1 INSFSMHG
9 LLDGT
14 SSLFLPEHADW
25 QCLQHRLD
33 VVEVFHV
40 LELGGKR
47 FSATDPD
54 RMCSFYICLN
64 AGISCI
70 CFSHVYSGYE
80 VSNRTSS
87 QKKVHS
93 EIEVAWQMQRRAVT
107 LENTVLHGQSIGP
120 APTGDRVAPHRY
132 PTIILLHSLL
142 TLGVFMTSF
151 MPERPTA
158 KASPALMICG
168 TKDRVINFSHG
179 LLSTGLNTQYTEQ
192 LKQFG
197 IVCVVNVFCDPD
209 TRSSERTTA
218 DTGSSQ
224 I

>member
-1 INSFSMHG
+1 MPLEGSQGPRINSFSILPPFNHTTHPPG
-9 LLDGT
+9 TTYLVCTQVDGT

-25 QCLQHRLD
+25 QC
-33 VVEVFHV
+33 
-40 LELGGKR
+40 

-158 KASPALMICG
+158 KACVSSLGHASPALMICG

-179 LLSTGLNTQYTEQ
+179 LR
-192 LKQFG
+192 
-197 IVCVVNVFCDPD
+197 P
-209 TRSSERTTA
+209 
-218 DTGSSQ
+218 
-224 I
+224 